1 MSSIC
6 LELNPD
12 YQSDHVSRALTKQH
26 LYTSM
31 ILGPLFFFFEFN
43 EIPFVS
49 LLWMVMVHVD
59 YIVVGRILYLECMSA
74 CMCAT
79 KKVTKGV
86 RLVRLVRLG
95 LSSKIQPK
103 VLPKA
108 QRSAQR
114 PSL

>member
-12 YQSDHVSRALTKQH
+12 YQSDHVSEALTTQH
-26 LYTSM
+26 LYISM
-31 ILGPLFFFFEFN
+31 ILGPLFFFLGFN

-59 YIVVGRILYLECMSA
+59 YIVVGRIGVYVCMYV
-74 CMCAT
+74 CH

-86 RLVRLVRLG
+86 RLG
-95 LSSKIQPK
+95 LSRKIQPK